1 MLRYVLWQCF
11 IAHSFSGH
19 GLIVNVFQGFHNL
32 TPANHVMPDPL
43 LTEHGENQCRAL
55 QEKFPFHDKIEL
67 IVASPL
73 RRTLYTALISFE
85 RIIKKKNL
93 TIIAL
98 PELQETSQ
106 VPCDVGSDLEVLRK
120 EVEEK
125 KLPVD
130 LSLVTKDWNIKVGS

>member
-1 MLRYVLWQCF
+1 
-11 IAHSFSGH
+11 
-19 GLIVNVFQGFHNL
+19 
-32 TPANHVMPDPL
+32 MPDPM

-55 QEKFPFHDKIEL
+55 QEKFPFHDEIEL

-73 RRTLYTALISFE
+73 RRTLYTALLSFE
-85 RIIKKKNL
+85 NIIKKKNL

-106 VPCDVGSDLEVLRK
+106 VPCDVGSDLEVLQK

-125 KLPVD
+125 ELPVD
-130 LSLVTKDWNIKVGS
+130 LSLLTKDWNIKV